1 MPKVQ
6 PLPFYIPFFTKKVPL
21 SYNFCWQMVPL
32 LHTSFRTLH
41 LMHCHLHRDQSKNR
55 MFPRLYKVI
64 KFICSALWAISQTQM
79 TDSLPFQIL
88 QRVKFLTFHIPEAW
102 KKEPLSGGA
111 SPYRTLKGVPPPR
124 DNLYF
129 VSSAEEAQKLIN
141 DFETRNTL
149 KFSSYKASKGFVG
162 TGEK

>member
-41 LMHCHLHRDQSKNR
+41 PMHCHLHRDQSKNR

-79 TDSLPFQIL
+79 TDFPTLLNTSTSKIPTLSYTWSL
-88 QRVKFLTFHIPEAW
+88 
-102 KKEPLSGGA
+102 KKVPLSGGP
-111 SPYRTLKGVPPPR
+111 SPYRTLTEFPPW
-124 DNLYF
+124 DNLYTTTPGIAYILF
-129 VSSAEEAQKLIN
+129 HP
-141 DFETRNTL
+141 L
-149 KFSSYKASKGFVG
+149 KKPRS
-162 TGEK
+162 